1 MDRRTFLAVAG
12 GTAAVAGCIS
22 GDSQEDTDGGEGNE
36 TNNTDEAQPNNGTT
50 ADVDSED
57 AAEGERSDEDTL
69 LSVSN
74 LSDLDALPFDANVVA
89 EFEGEGSR
97 VTDRFELDSGMTML
111 VFESENVEGEGIAA
125 DIEQTDGDESYV
137 LAINEIVRFED
148 SDAIDEVTGAS
159 LIQGGG
165 GEYLLDID
173 TDGAWTVH
181 IAQPRA
187 PSEEVRTLPV
197 SVSGE
202 NSAVVGPVEVTNGM
216 TVTGQHQVEGSDH
229 GFDVLSVPEDATD
242 LLDSD
247 YAFTEDGGFEGQS
260 RVDVDGVTWTY
271 VRTRGEWSLEFE
283 E

>member
-12 GTAAVAGCIS
+12 GAAAIAGCTG
-22 GDSQEDTDGGEGNE
+22 GDSQDDGGGEGNE
-36 TNNTDEAQPNNGTT
+36 TNDTGETQDTNDT
-50 ADVDSED
+50 AANEDSED
-57 AAEGERSDEDTL
+57 TAEGERSEEDTL
-69 LSVSN
+69 LSVGN
-74 LSDLDALPFDANVVA
+74 LSDLEALPFDANMVA
-89 EFEGEGSR
+89 EFEGEGST

-111 VFESENVEGEGIAA
+111 VFESENVEGEGIAG
-125 DIEQTDGDESYV
+125 DVEQTDGDESYV

-159 LIQGGG
+159 LIEGGG

-229 GFDVLSVPEDATD
+229 GFDVRSVPENATNQ
-242 LLDSD
+242 LDGD
-247 YAFTEDGGFEGQS
+247 YAFTEDAGFEGQS
-260 RVDVDGVTWTY
+260 RVDVDGITWTY